1 MVTCEGFKLADLKVA
16 KQKFG
21 CTVNDVVCAC
31 LAGALHAYDREK
43 NENAKSAS
51 GADLKRGRRPVTRAA
66 VAVPFLEGRPKDDT
80 HLCNRWTFISL
91 PLATGAGTIVERLR
105 VTKRRCDLMK
115 TTPAAHAVSALNVVA
130 AATLGPKF
138 QSQTVYDFMSKHSM
152 VFTNVPGPT
161 EPVTL
166 FRGKRVRSMTF
177 AVSNLVNQV
186 SVMSY
191 AGEMGFSLVVD
202 PEATPDAHLVGE
214 FFKRE
219 LEALIAS
226 PETTL

>member
-1 MVTCEGFKLADLKVA
+1 
-16 KQKFG
+16 
-21 CTVNDVVCAC
+21 
-31 LAGALHAYDREK
+31 
-43 NENAKSAS
+43 
-51 GADLKRGRRPVTRAA
+51 
-66 VAVPFLEGRPKDDT
+66 
-80 HLCNRWTFISL
+80 
-91 PLATGAGTIVERLR
+91 
-105 VTKRRCDLMK
+105 
-115 TTPAAHAVSALNVVA
+115 
-130 AATLGPKF
+130 
-138 QSQTVYDFMSKHSM
+138 
-152 VFTNVPGPT
+152 
-161 EPVTL
+161 VTL
-166 FRGKRVRSMTF
+166 VRGKAVRSMTF